1 MIFTWNLSSFKLPAY
16 TLILS
21 VQQKNN
27 RLTALLPTQRN
38 FGEKNAS
45 DSGGIMP
52 TRSTF
57 EEINLKRPASAIWQ
71 VRVNQ
76 YCARAVPRGQ
86 KSKETPKLGLSP
98 RGLKVFGFKVLIQGG
113 KDLEKKEK

>member
-1 MIFTWNLSSFKLPAY
+1 MIFTWNLSSFTLPAY

-57 EEINLKRPASAIWQ
+57 EEINLKRPGSAIRQ
-71 VRVNQ
+71 VRVA
-76 YCARAVPRGQ
+76 C
-86 KSKETPKLGLSP
+86 
-98 RGLKVFGFKVLIQGG
+98 LKG
-113 KDLEKKEK
+113 KDPSCVEHGG

>member
-1 MIFTWNLSSFKLPAY
+1 MYSK
-16 TLILS
+16 
-21 VQQKNN
+21 KNN

-57 EEINLKRPASAIWQ
+57 EEINLKRPASAIRQ
-71 VRVNQ
+71 VRE
-76 YCARAVPRGQ
+76 
-86 KSKETPKLGLSP
+86 SKFGIPPIFG
-98 RGLKVFGFKVLIQGG
+98 GVFFI
-113 KDLEKKEK
+113 